1 MSKLLFAPLRPAVPH
16 FKKWKVSDRN
26 PGSFHF
32 LHFVGFGG
40 AKVRFAA
47 V

>member
-1 MSKLLFAPLRPAVPH
+1 MEGERS
-16 FKKWKVSDRN
+16 RN